1 VRTNGF
7 YLRGRRETSQ
17 EQHMPKRRREHPSGE
32 ELLQASKHLDAC

>member
-17 EQHMPKRRREHPSGE
+17 EHMAKRRREHPSGE
-32 ELLQASKHLDAC
+32 ELLQASKHLDAR